1 MEEENKNYY
10 MEQEIGGSDV
20 APVWNPAYLT
30 EEYKPFET
38 KPRNRNVGQY
48 FTNDSKYDEYL
59 GDIPTSINEGL
70 TIDDLRAR
78 KQSGWDM
85 AGNALVNN
93 LVIAGTTAVGGV
105 IGLVDGI
112 FEVVG
117 SGEIDR
123 LWNNAVNNKLVEW
136 QESTRE
142 AFPIYRGNEYQDR
155 SLIGKMG
162 SGIFWADLFQ
172 NLGYTEGMIIPGMG
186 VSKLLSGA
194 PKFLSRVVPSLTS
207 SIGEASIEAIS
218 NRNEEVDYK
227 KAAATQRYNEL
238 ASMGYDLG
246 ELNNQYIQT
255 LQDIEDDAT
264 KAGNFIFASNIA
276 LLTMSN
282 NIQFGNLFSRGFGTA
297 KRLKGALKRTGDAF
311 STDNAAWYLAK
322 TGGKKVLDAFSEGTE
337 EVMQSVISNTPQNY
351 TDYNTFNESIF
362 NPEKRE
368 LTANLWSAFGKSYS
382 DTMQDS
388 NTAVDFMSGFLIGAI
403 GVPMLKK
410 GGFPLTLENNA
421 FIEMREAYNQAS
433 EAQELATQI
442 NTRLQNSK
450 EINSYYNGLVRHMAI
465 QDDMNRAL
473 DSDDTY
479 NYKTAESA
487 QFISDVMMF
496 DDAGDLNYLKE
507 LIGNSVDLSDE
518 GISSIIQETSKD
530 GEGPFM
536 QNGNAM
542 DIESVRTILQQ
553 RIESLQSKVDTYS
566 QDKQSFEENYPNMDK
581 EALENGLFLK
591 QQFRDHISRYDQ
603 LSDEIYEG
611 INSLLE
617 PSPQL
622 SSQYRFST
630 KEDMIE
636 TLASNPSFRATV
648 DALLNDDSPSIPFDE
663 KQSLV
668 NKIGDLNKISKG
680 LESINKSLKDIIAN
694 PKKSKR
700 ERNNAAKKRVEE
712 EATRVRNDIKS
723 RLSQATTLSEFRKTF
738 NDDQH
743 TILRDEAVEEL
754 EII

>member
-282 NIQFGNLFSRGFGTA
+282 NIQFGNLF
-297 KRLKGALKRTGDAF
+297 
-311 STDNAAWYLAK
+311 
-322 TGGKKVLDAFSEGTE
+322 
-337 EVMQSVISNTPQNY
+337 
-351 TDYNTFNESIF
+351 
-362 NPEKRE
+362 
-368 LTANLWSAFGKSYS
+368 
-382 DTMQDS
+382 
-388 NTAVDFMSGFLIGAI
+388 
-403 GVPMLKK
+403 
-410 GGFPLTLENNA
+410 LE
-421 FIEMREAYNQAS
+421 
-433 EAQELATQI
+433 
-442 NTRLQNSK
+442 
-450 EINSYYNGLVRHMAI
+450 GLV
-465 QDDMNRAL
+465 L
-473 DSDDTY
+473 
-479 NYKTAESA
+479 
-487 QFISDVMMF
+487 
-496 DDAGDLNYLKE
+496 
-507 LIGNSVDLSDE
+507 
-518 GISSIIQETSKD
+518 
-530 GEGPFM
+530 
-536 QNGNAM
+536 
-542 DIESVRTILQQ
+542 
-553 RIESLQSKVDTYS
+553 
-566 QDKQSFEENYPNMDK
+566 
-581 EALENGLFLK
+581 
-591 QQFRDHISRYDQ
+591 
-603 LSDEIYEG
+603 
-611 INSLLE
+611 
-617 PSPQL
+617 
-622 SSQYRFST
+622 
-630 KEDMIE
+630 
-636 TLASNPSFRATV
+636 
-648 DALLNDDSPSIPFDE
+648 
-663 KQSLV
+663 
-668 NKIGDLNKISKG
+668 
-680 LESINKSLKDIIAN
+680 
-694 PKKSKR
+694 
-700 ERNNAAKKRVEE
+700 
-712 EATRVRNDIKS
+712 
-723 RLSQATTLSEFRKTF
+723 
-738 NDDQH
+738 
-743 TILRDEAVEEL
+743 LRD
-754 EII
+754 